1 MRHSVAKAEL
11 FVTQGFTWGD
21 TGSGRRQNQAPGG
34 RKGSSN
40 NDKWICSYSTIAHA
54 LHGLPNHPARWLRN
68 HPFVAFANAALSD
81 TAGVAT
87 GQE

>member
-40 NDKWICSYSTIAHA
+40 NEKWIYSHSTIAHA
-54 LHGLPNHPARWLRN
+54 LHGLPNHPG
-68 HPFVAFANAALSD
+68 AL
-81 TAGVAT
+81 AT
-87 GQE
+87 QASLCRVCKRGAV

>member
-1 MRHSVAKAEL
+1 MRRSLAKREL
-11 FVTQGFTWGD
+11 FVTQGFAWGD

-54 LHGLPNHPARWLRN
+54 LHGLPNHPARWLRS
-68 HPFVAFANAALSD
+68 HPFVASAKRGA
-81 TAGVAT
+81 V
-87 GQE
+87 